1 MTHVPYNGAGPALND
16 LLGGHVDLFFPGFPA
31 AIAQVKAGNLKL
43 LAVSTGRRS
52 ASAPDVPT
60 VAEASGVAGFDIA
73 LWQGFFAPRGTPPE
87 AVMRLNTEINRILAE
102 PEVKARLLEAGA
114 DVMPT
119 TVDQFAAFVKAES
132 EKFLGIIK
140 DANIKPE

>member
-1 MTHVPYNGAGPALND
+1 
-16 LLGGHVDLFFPGFPA
+16 
-31 AIAQVKAGNLKL
+31 
-43 LAVSTGRRS
+43 
-52 ASAPDVPT
+52 
-60 VAEASGVAGFDIA
+60 
-73 LWQGFFAPRGTPPE
+73 
-87 AVMRLNTEINRILAE
+87 MRLNTEINRILAE
-102 PEVKARLLEAGA
+102 PDVKARLLEAGA